1 MIDKKEAMSLYLAFR
16 YLPKKDYG
24 FSDLLIPKYPNIKRD
39 ALYPVKDTKD
49 IDKFLKEYLSKEID
63 KNTGILLSGGIDSAI
78 LASYLPKGA
87 KAYTI
92 YFNAE
97 NAINESIKAKEYC
110 KAYDLEHKTVNVYWE
125 DYLQFAPKLMEHK
138 KAPLHAIEVALYKAG
153 IEAKKDNINKL
164 IVGNGADS
172 NFGGMDKLLSKD
184 WLFDDFVKRYT
195 FVMPNNVLKEYSN
208 IDYIYEPFRQGE
220 YIDYL
225 SFLNKVHGVGIIQ
238 AFENAFSLSGIEAI
252 EPYENIYLNDKLDLN
267 KIRNGNSKYLIR
279 ELFKERY
286 PNFNVAEK
294 IPFRRPMEKW
304 LSDYNGNNIREEFIG
319 KNISSLSG
327 DQKWLVYCLEW
338 FMNINNL

>member
-1 MIDKKEAMSLYLAFR
+1 MSLYLAFR
-16 YLPKKDYG
+16 YIPKKNYG
-24 FSDLLIPKYPNIKRD
+24 FSDLLIPEYPNIKRET
-39 ALYPVKDTKD
+39 LYPVKDSKD
-49 IDKFLKEYLSKEID
+49 IDKFLKEYLSTEID
-63 KNTGILLSGGIDSAI
+63 KNTGIGGIDSAI
-78 LASYLPKGA
+78 LAPYLPKG
-87 KAYTI
+87 T
-92 YFNAE
+92 
-97 NAINESIKAKEYC
+97 
-110 KAYDLEHKTVNVYWE
+110 KAYDLEHKIVNVYWE

-184 WLFDDFVKRYT
+184 WLFDEFVNRYT

-208 IDYIYEPFRQGE
+208 IDYIYEPFRRGE

-238 AFENAFSLSGIEAI
+238 AFENSFSLAGIKAI

-286 PNFNVAEK
+286 PNFSVVEK

-304 LSDYNGNNIREEFIG
+304 LSDYNGNNIREEFISE
-319 KNISSLSG
+319 NISSLSG